1 MKKQIYAYIHTYI
14 HIFIYACKA
23 SVFWVL
29 FLTCW
34 RHPCDLSL
42 AGAFSHLVLL
52 SLFSVLLFLSPDFQ
66 VTAPLRLPLLGSCWL
81 PKQISWIKIKTTL
94 VLVSPTFDPL
104 HLHKYFLHSLVGKE
118 SACNAED
125 LGSIPGSGRSPRE
138 GNGYPSSILA
148 WRIPWTEEPGRL
160 QSTGSQQLD
169 TTERL
174 NHHHLHGC
182 TRVSFSLISS
192 GSGDISEPLL
202 LCCQNSLLISLA
214 LDFWAVGHKSTLS
227 AIFVTISHL
236 AIWKF
241 CFLDLSRRCH
251 LLPFGWIGGRT

>member
-52 SLFSVLLFLSPDFQ
+52 SLFSVLLLLSPDFQ
-66 VTAPLRLPLLGSCWL
+66 VTAPLRLPLLGSRWL

-104 HLHKYFLHSLVGKE
+104 HLHKYFLRSSVGKE
-118 SACNAED
+118 SACNAGD
-125 LGSIPGSGRSPRE
+125 PGSIPGSGRSPGE
-138 GNGYPSSILA
+138 GNGNQLLYSCLENPME
-148 WRIPWTEEPGRL
+148 RGTEGL
-160 QSTGSQQLD
+160 QSMGTPKSQTQLSD
-169 TTERL
+169 
-174 NHHHLHGC
+174 
-182 TRVSFSLISS
+182 
-192 GSGDISEPLL
+192 
-202 LCCQNSLLISLA
+202 
-214 LDFWAVGHKSTLS
+214 
-227 AIFVTISHL
+227 
-236 AIWKF
+236 
-241 CFLDLSRRCH
+241 
-251 LLPFGWIGGRT
+251 